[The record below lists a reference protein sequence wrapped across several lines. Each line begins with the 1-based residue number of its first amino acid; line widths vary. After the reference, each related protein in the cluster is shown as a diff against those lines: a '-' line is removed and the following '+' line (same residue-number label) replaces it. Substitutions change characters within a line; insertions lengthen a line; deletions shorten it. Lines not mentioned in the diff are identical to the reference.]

1 MIEEQIRTKKIDILV
16 GHSQGIRHYHY
27 HHHHRHTYRD
37 YHYHHTKVQ

>member
-16 GHSQGIRHYHY
+16 GHSQGIHHYHY